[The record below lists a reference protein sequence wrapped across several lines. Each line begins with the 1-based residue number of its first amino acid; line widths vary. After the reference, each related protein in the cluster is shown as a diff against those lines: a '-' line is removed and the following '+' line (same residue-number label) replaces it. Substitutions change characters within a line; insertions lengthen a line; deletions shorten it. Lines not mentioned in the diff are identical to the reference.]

1 MGGDINEAVDDGKTT
16 SVAMSANKKM
26 FFFFFVLF
34 SCGSMTGSSFA
45 FNCRV
50 HRHYAG
56 QTPSRVD
63 VQSSFIFIIRKKE
76 SSKQVKKW

>member
-26 FFFFFVLF
+26 FFFFVFF

-63 VQSSFIFIIRKKE
+63 VQSLFIIIRKKE